1 MLSPIKKPPLGGSR
15 FEKLVLLKN
24 AWFENGWPEKRP
36 ALKIRRVK
44 GAGWMHRGL
53 LRNYWGSREGKGSKG

>member
-1 MLSPIKKPPLGGSR
+1 
-15 FEKLVLLKN
+15 LLKN